1 MNNIYTEINTI
12 LSSPHIDES
21 YEISELADFP
31 TMAIT
36 VKDFD
41 VRTITEIP
49 DSEKEYVMRRYNFR
63 EIMPIFEIDF
73 TIVGYIVNGEFF
85 LFAVFMGE
93 EEHEISPSRR
103 ASFIALYN
111 SNPKAVKLRHVPVEK
126 AVLSFPG
133 AKRALEN
140 GSRYEDV
147 TKYTIQSVV
156 QLCSGISP
164 MTKLP
169 RKGLVFKSLS
179 SDYKWKCYSEAAL
192 LNMMG
197 SV

>member
-1 MNNIYTEINTI
+1 MNNIYTEIDTI
-12 LSSPHIDES
+12 LSPPYIDES

-31 TMAIT
+31 TIAIS
-36 VKDFD
+36 VKEGVVFHTTD
-41 VRTITEIP
+41 IP
-49 DSEKEYVMRRYNFR
+49 ESETEYVMRRYNFR

-73 TIVGYIVNGEFF
+73 TIVGYVVNGEFF

-93 EEHEISPSRR
+93 EENEISPSRR

-140 GSRYEDV
+140 GSDHSQV
-147 TKYTIQSVV
+147 VKYTIQSVV
-156 QLCSGISP
+156 QLCAGISP

-179 SDYKWKCYSEAAL
+179 NDYKWKCYSECAM
-192 LNMMG
+192 NMMG

>member
-1 MNNIYTEINTI
+1 M
-12 LSSPHIDES
+12 SS
-21 YEISELADFP
+21 
-31 TMAIT
+31 
-36 VKDFD
+36 
-41 VRTITEIP
+41 
-49 DSEKEYVMRRYNFR
+49 
-63 EIMPIFEIDF
+63 
-73 TIVGYIVNGEFF
+73 F

-93 EEHEISPSRR
+93 EKNEISPSVELP
-103 ASFIALYN
+103 FIALYN

-164 MTKLP
+164 YDQATK
-169 RKGLVFKSLS
+169 KGA
-179 SDYKWKCYSEAAL
+179 CI
-192 LNMMG
+192 
-197 SV
+197 